1 MISQFRLLY
10 LENRT
15 DTLEAL
21 DSMPQLKHVHN
32 LKAKIL
38 FSIIVVSCDL
48 VDFDRPADSANVYLP
63 PKCVHIETNLSPCL
77 KIENKYFDLKKI

>member
-1 MISQFRLLY
+1 MYVFSLFHLFFSFISGMVSQYRLLY
-10 LENRT
+10 LEIRT

-38 FSIIVVSCDL
+38 FSIIVVSTFVYIL
-48 VDFDRPADSANVYLP
+48 LYTFNVLFIN
-63 PKCVHIETNLSPCL
+63 KNNLSMTCFAL
-77 KIENKYFDLKKI
+77 V

>member
-1 MISQFRLLY
+1 MVTQYRILY

-21 DSMPQLKHVHN
+21 DGLPQLKNVQN

-38 FSIIVVSCDL
+38 FSIIVVSL
-48 VDFDRPADSANVYLP
+48 IR
-63 PKCVHIETNLSPCL
+63 E
-77 KIENKYFDLKKI
+77 

>member
-1 MISQFRLLY
+1 MVSQYRLLY

-38 FSIIVVSCDL
+38 FSIIVVSTFL
-48 VDFDRPADSANVYLP
+48 YILLYNFNVLFI
-63 PKCVHIETNLSPCL
+63 KAI
-77 KIENKYFDLKKI
+77 